1 MPTDADL
8 VLRLVLAAALS
19 GTLGIER
26 ELTEQPA
33 GVRTHML
40 VGMGACLFAII
51 SAFGFSAVAPSP
63 SAAVSFDPTRIA
75 AQIVVGIGFLGAG
88 VIVKSGGDVRGLTTA
103 ASFWITA
110 AIGTAAGFGMV
121 FVAVSVTVITLVALV
136 GGRPFRSLLRRH
148 ALRRKNRNREDEK
161 QEQAADRS
169 HTNGSAADDGTMTH
183 SKSRR

>member
-1 MPTDADL
+1 MPTDMEL

-19 GTLGIER
+19 GALGVER

-40 VGMGACLFAII
+40 VGMGAALFAIV
-51 SAFGFSAVAPSP
+51 SAFGFSALTPAPSG
-63 SAAVSFDPTRIA
+63 AAAYDPTRIA

-88 VIVKSGGDVRGLTTA
+88 VIVKTGGDVRGLTTA

-110 AIGTAAGFGMV
+110 AIGTAAGFGMT
-121 FVAVSVTVITLVALV
+121 FVAVSVTAITLVALV

-148 ALRRKNRNREDEK
+148 ALKKKDRED
-161 QEQAADRS
+161 RS
-169 HTNGSAADDGTMTH
+169 PPETNGSRPPADSELADQR
-183 SKSRR
+183 SDR

>member
-1 MPTDADL
+1 MPTDVEL

-19 GTLGIER
+19 GALGVER

-40 VGMGACLFAII
+40 VGMGAALFAIV
-51 SAFGFSAVAPSP
+51 SAFGFSALTPVPSG
-63 SAAVSFDPTRIA
+63 AAAYDPTRIA

-88 VIVKSGGDVRGLTTA
+88 VIVKSGGSVRGLTTA

-110 AIGTAAGFGMV
+110 AIGTAAGFGMT
-121 FVAVSVTVITLVALV
+121 FIAIAATVITLLALI

-148 ALRRKNRNREDEK
+148 AVKK
-161 QEQAADRS
+161 KDRAQRARPEA
-169 HTNGSAADDGTMTH
+169 NGSRATAEHDL
-183 SKSRR
+183 SESRSNR

>member
-1 MPTDADL
+1 MPSDWEL

-19 GTLGIER
+19 GALGVER

-40 VGMGACLFAII
+40 VGMGAALFAIV
-51 SAFGFSAVAPSP
+51 SAFGFIALTPTPSG
-63 SAAVSFDPTRIA
+63 AAAYDPTRIA

-88 VIVKSGGDVRGLTTA
+88 VIVKSGGSVRGLTTA

-110 AIGTAAGFGMV
+110 AIGTAAGFGMT
-121 FVAVSVTVITLVALV
+121 FVAVAVTVITLVALV

-148 ALRRKNRNREDEK
+148 TLKKKERAQRGQPEENGSRPT
-161 QEQAADRS
+161 ADRELL
-169 HTNGSAADDGTMTH
+169 GSP
-183 SKSRR
+183 SKR